1 MFILTYS
8 LTVKA
13 EGGFVGME
21 TSTNP
26 FGANVTAPAP
36 DLSKIEKVIA
46 FNAVTY
52 MAPAINIKLQNYTV
66 SP

>member
-1 MFILTYS
+1 
-8 LTVKA
+8 
-13 EGGFVGME
+13 ME